1 MLRWRGRLLQA
12 GRAGKLLVGGVS
24 LAVGLLIVTGLD
36 RRLEVGLVAASPDW
50 LTALTTR
57 F

>member
-1 MLRWRGRLLQA
+1 MLQV
-12 GRAGKLLVGGVS
+12 GRAGKTLVGLVS
-24 LAVGLLIVTGLD
+24 VAVALLIVSGLD